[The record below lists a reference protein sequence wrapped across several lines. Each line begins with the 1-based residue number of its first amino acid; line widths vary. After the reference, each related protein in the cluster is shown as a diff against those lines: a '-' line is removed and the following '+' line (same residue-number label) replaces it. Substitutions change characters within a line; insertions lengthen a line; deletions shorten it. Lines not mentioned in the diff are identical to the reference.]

1 MPHTELSVIQSGR
14 QPGTNANSR
23 HLPSVT
29 APHDWRMQR
38 CTGDAKHFISLNQSV
53 GHNGAL
59 LLFVLQKI
67 ERLFCVFNDMTK
79 MIYYWVFLNHINT
92 KHTEYNIW

>member
-1 MPHTELSVIQSGR
+1 MTQSGR

-38 CTGDAKHFISLNQSV
+38 CTGDTKHFISLNQSV
-53 GHNGAL
+53 VHNKA
-59 LLFVLQKI
+59 
-67 ERLFCVFNDMTK
+67 
-79 MIYYWVFLNHINT
+79 
-92 KHTEYNIW
+92 